1 MPNKVVAAWTQVP
14 IVAANLL
21 SIHYDRLNVGGT
33 SNNMTVV
40 YEVKDD
46 TGAVRAVRSL
56 TQQVASYPITAAAIV
71 AAINTAEGTA

>member
-1 MPNKVVAAWTQVP
+1 MPNKTVPGFTQVP

-21 SIHYDRLNVGGT
+21 QIQYDRLNPTGT
-33 SNNMTVV
+33 ANNLTAT

-46 TGAVRAVRSL
+46 TGAVRATRSL

-71 AAINTAEGTA
+71 ASINAAEGT